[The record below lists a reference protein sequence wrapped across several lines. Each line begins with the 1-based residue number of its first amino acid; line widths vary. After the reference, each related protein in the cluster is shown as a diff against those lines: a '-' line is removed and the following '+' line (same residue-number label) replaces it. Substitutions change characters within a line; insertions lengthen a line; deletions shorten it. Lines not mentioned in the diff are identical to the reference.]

1 MESKRT
7 STTYFIPPGKFLLM
21 ENALGNPDLIQSSV
35 SSDCRVTIVDTAN
48 FPLDEL
54 EQWPTFR
61 LTSSDVKLKLGEGLY
76 YVYIVVPAPDN
87 GDTST
92 AFISYNTVL
101 VDRKGY
107 DAEGKLVGKEKF
119 CYYQCGTVS
128 ARGGNPSA
136 VTTPSGQ
143 GRVIEV
149 DLGVTPAPSTLPGG
163 LNDFDQIFQLDKVDP
178 GNPKSWLLFIL
189 ATVKE
194 MTARLIRITGSLVFG
209 SGESEKRVTDVA
221 LSGQSADAASVSD
234 NIIPTTAWVDARF
247 LVLDD
252 RYLRKDQ
259 DDRSVGTIA
268 SDKGFLVGNEGK
280 GFSVGENGTVTAII
294 DQLLEIVGIQ
304 SKDFSMGEFGNGFV
318 LKYENGK
325 SYLEVDEMLVRRVAY
340 FVELIIK
347 QLSHVGGTLVLSP
360 ASMRCTKVEEYEE
373 YYRCFFE
380 NEKDGKTINQE
391 FEVGDQARSQ
401 TFNVKEGVNQN
412 VSNQY
417 YWRLVVGIGDNYID
431 LSKIDCDNGSLAP
444 LVGDDIVQLGNRY
457 KPGRQNAII
466 LSTVGDDAPSFKQYS
481 GINSYSLEGKETT
494 VISPKG
500 NVITGDFQSKSGARL
515 EDVINE
521 LGVRLDDV
529 VTQTDQTLTIW
540 FENYDP
546 SENNYPTNEWIDQAA
561 KEEHVEDIFYNQEA
575 GMAWRYQEV
584 SEGVYAWVVITDQE
598 TIKAL
603 EKASKAQATAD
614 KKMQNFITQPV
625 PPYSVGD
632 RWSNAVY
639 GTQYDNDEL
648 VCINA
653 KAQGESFSINDWQL
667 VSSMSSADKKHFYS
681 EFKRTDNSIQR
692 LVADGKTKDE
702 AIAAAKAAAK
712 AASDAASA
720 AVQTANSANKTATNN
735 ATAIDQTNQYLSLVA
750 AAFETNADGSLKLDA
765 NGKPILTK
773 AAGVVITADAAGLYA
788 KQSDVTAEFDVR
800 VKFDPK
806 TGKVLSAI
814 KMSADQIDISANDY
828 IRIING
834 GTTTIKSERL
844 DLVGKVTF
852 SMLDSNAQS
861 TINGKAT
868 TGDIDS
874 KITAYDKTLGS
885 LAKLSAVEKAQL
897 GSTIISGGYIKGE
910 LLNVTEVHATS
921 GSIAGFKISNN
932 NLTNEGF
939 SSDAAVIFKYNN
951 NIAAIGSNVIPIE
964 SGANGAAYFQC
975 HTEDSSRAAKNYGMV
990 VSAAGTGENVAIG
1003 MDGGC
1008 IEGFAMKNRIISGS
1022 GTVELSIVDYNVI
1035 VTSSSDCVLELPA
1048 MRLCDDG
1055 HVVRIKRLGSGGVTF
1070 KAKQCETFTSGTTGR
1085 NHPGIIYGSGKHVGS
1100 GNVAEEDKMSQY
1112 DSCEFV
1118 WVRDLRITIGGTL
1131 YNGAWIQY
1139 KMPKSW

>member
-1 MESKRT
+1 MPVSSVTEHWIKQDAITINLNHFGDPDYLQVSVLAGAVVMAFKQDIIGYNAAHNYRT
-7 STTYFIPPGKFLLM
+7 WPLQAANTYLETTSAYNVYARLTRSEVNASALIVYDPILRDVEGRPISQSGKGEEVLGEADPTYFYVFL
-21 ENALGNPDLIQSSV
+21 GQ
-35 SSDCRVTIVDTAN
+35 
-48 FPLDEL
+48 
-54 EQWPTFR
+54 
-61 LTSSDVKLKLGEGLY
+61 
-76 YVYIVVPAPDN
+76 
-87 GDTST
+87 
-92 AFISYNTVL
+92 IS
-101 VDRKGY
+101 
-107 DAEGKLVGKEKF
+107 E
-119 CYYQCGTVS
+119 S
-128 ARGGNPSA
+128 
-136 VTTPSGQ
+136 
-143 GRVIEV
+143 I
-149 DLGVTPAPSTLPGG
+149 
-163 LNDFDQIFQLDKVDP
+163 
-178 GNPKSWLLFIL
+178 
-189 ATVKE
+189 
-194 MTARLIRITGSLVFG
+194 GS
-209 SGESEKRVTDVA
+209 
-221 LSGQSADAASVSD
+221 SGQSTSREWTVDFRFGSLDTSQYRNEESGGEWQKMFRLNKVTDMIDVLKTFSSAVFKKLSIGGKELIDIKRSVDSDEAVPVSD
-234 NIIPTTAWVDARF
+234 STIPTTKYVREAN
-247 LVLDD
+247 DD

-259 DDRSVGTIA
+259 DDRSVGTVA

-360 ASMRCTKVEEYEE
+360 ASMRCSKVEEYEE

-380 NEKDGKTINQE
+380 NERDGKTINQE

-417 YWRLVVGIGDNYID
+417 YWRLVVGIGDNFID

-444 LVGDDIVQLGNRY
+444 LAGDDIVQLGNRY
-457 KPGRQNAII
+457 KPERQNAII

-500 NVITGDFQSKSGARL
+500 NVITGDFQSKSGVRL

-529 VTQTDQTLTIW
+529 VTQTDQTFTIW
-540 FENYDP
+540 FEKYNP
-546 SENNYPTNEWIDQAA
+546 SENNYPTNEWIDEAA
-561 KEEHVEDIFYNQEA
+561 KQEHVEDIFYNQEA

-584 SEGVYAWVVITDQE
+584 SEGVYAWVVITDHE

-603 EKASKAQATAD
+603 ENAAKAQATAD

-653 KAQGESFSINDWQL
+653 KAVGESFSINDWQL
-667 VSSMSSADKKHFYS
+667 VSSMSSADKKYFYS
-681 EFKRTDNSIQR
+681 EFERTDNSIQS

-702 AIAAAKAAAK
+702 AIAAANAAAK

-720 AVQTANSANKTATNN
+720 ATQTANSANQTATNN

-773 AAGVVITADAAGLYA
+773 AAGAVITADAAGLYA
-788 KQSDVTAEFDVR
+788 KQSDVTAEFNVR

-828 IRIING
+828 ISIING

-844 DLVGKVTF
+844 DLIGKVTF
-852 SMLDSNAQS
+852 SMLDSNAQF

-975 HTEDSSRAAKNYGMV
+975 HTEDSSRATKNYGMV

-1003 MDGGC
+1003 IDGGC
-1008 IEGFAMKNRIISGS
+1008 VEGFAMKNRIINGS
-1022 GTVELSIVDYNVI
+1022 GTIALSRVDYNVI
-1035 VTSSSDCVLELPA
+1035 VTSSSGCVLELPA

-1085 NHPGIIYGSGKHVGS
+1085 NYPGIIYGSGKHVGS

-1139 KMPKSW
+1139 KMPRAW